1 MNKNKYTTYNF
12 ISKPPMKVGP
22 NSKLLK
28 EYKMSLNNLTS
39 IQWEASIGL
48 MLGDASLQ
56 TQNKGKTY
64 RMKFEWGDKN
74 KDYLEH
80 VYSLFDEWVLST
92 PHKKSKVNIN
102 NNIVVNWGF
111 QTISHSA
118 FIPLGNLFLFN
129 KHKGV
134 RENLINDFLT
144 ERGLAYWFMD
154 DGGKLDYNKNSKNK
168 GLVLNTHSF
177 SKEEVDKMSIELSNK
192 FNLKTS
198 VRLNKNKNI
207 IVIDSNSYNKFIDL
221 TYSYIIPSMRYKLPI

>member
-1 MNKNKYTTYNF
+1 MG
-12 ISKPPMKVGP
+12 VGP

-28 EYKMSLNNLTS
+28 EYKMSLKNLTS
-39 IQWEASIGL
+39 SQWEASIGL

-80 VYSLFDEWVLST
+80 VHSLFNEWVLSP
-92 PHKKSKVNIN
+92 PHKKSIININ
-102 NNIVVNWGF
+102 NNKVINWGF
-111 QTISHSA
+111 QTISHTA
-118 FIPLGNLFLFN
+118 FNPLVDLFLLN
-129 KHKGV
+129 KRKGIQK
-134 RENLINDFLT
+134 NLIINFLT

-177 SKEEVDKMSIELSNK
+177 SKEEVNIISIELSNK
-192 FNLKTS
+192 FNINTYI
-198 VRLNKNKNI
+198 RLNKNKSI
-207 IVIDSNSYNKFIDL
+207 IIIDSNSYNKFIDL
-221 TYSYIIPSMRYKLPI
+221 TYSYIIPSMRYKLPT